1 MEFTF
6 KLNEQEAQIVLNAL
20 VKEPYGLVVDVVNK
34 IQEQAVLQRQETE
47 QTKNPFYAE
56 EQPGTGNGV

>member
-20 VKEPYGLVVDVVNK
+20 TKEPYGLVVNVVNN
-34 IQEQAVLQRQETE
+34 IQSQAIEQRK
-47 QTKNPFYAE
+47 TKELA
-56 EQPGTGNGV
+56 TA